1 MKRKYQEIEEE
12 ISKKPKVVVHKKR
25 EREYYNKHNQCAEY
39 DEEDDVVETIKKG
52 IIQKIKLQYNFVNID
67 KTKVPNY
74 IL

>member
-12 ISKKPKVVVHKKR
+12 TLKKPKVIVYKKR
-25 EREYYNKHNQCAEY
+25 EREYCNKHNQSAE
-39 DEEDDVVETIKKG
+39 EEDEDVIETIKKG
-52 IIQKIKLQYNFVNID
+52 VLQKIKLQYNFVKID

>member
-1 MKRKYQEIEEE
+1 MKRKYQEIAEET
-12 ISKKPKVVVHKKR
+12 SKKPRVIVCKKR
-25 EREYYNKHNQCAEY
+25 EREYCNRHNQSAE
-39 DEEDDVVETIKKG
+39 DDDEDDVVETIKKG

>member
-12 ISKKPKVVVHKKR
+12 SSKKPRVNVCKKR
-25 EREYYNKHNQCAEY
+25 EREYYNKHNQSAE
-39 DEEDDVVETIKKG
+39 DDGEDDVIEIVKKG
-52 IIQKIKLQYNFVNID
+52 IIQKIKLQYNFVKID